1 MPNSILPYNPKLK
14 KLARKLRSNMT
25 YGEVLL
31 WQEIRRKKL
40 GFQFHRQVPIKNYII
55 DFFCHELLLAIE
67 IDGSYHNHPE
77 VSVSD
82 LTRQQEIEKLG
93 VNFLRF
99 SETEVRKN
107 ILNVV
112 EDINNWIILNHN
124 QNT

>member
-14 KLARKLRSNMT
+14 KLARKLRKNMT

-40 GFQFHRQVPIKNYII
+40 DYQFHRQVPIKNYIV

-93 VNFLRF
+93 INFLRF

-107 ILNVV
+107 ILDVV

>member
-1 MPNSILPYNPKLK
+1 
-14 KLARKLRSNMT
+14 MT